1 MNDVAIFLLFVSN
14 LYLLLHTL
22 VTLKSLNLIVLLDT
36 LILLYLALG
45 GHI

>member
-1 MNDVAIFLLFVSN
+1 MNDIAIFLLFVSN